1 MVSPSETGT
10 VLCVASFGT
19 AVTARFIKYGG
30 KSALISKYTDNQI
43 DGSVLSSEFFMFSI
57 VDASPAAT
65 GTTRRVFKTRRASLT
80 TMMMSQHVWL
90 PIIIEHIL
98 ITGREKKNKI
108 K

>member
-43 DGSVLSSEFFMFSI
+43 DGSALSSEFFMFSI
-57 VDASPAAT
+57 VDASPGSHRYDAACFQDSESSADDDDD
-65 GTTRRVFKTRRASLT
+65 VSACSAPN
-80 TMMMSQHVWL
+80 HY
-90 PIIIEHIL
+90 
-98 ITGREKKNKI
+98 
-108 K
+108 